1 MTDFTRRD
9 FLKLAG
15 AGTVAAAGSLATFR
29 LVGASRTGDT
39 FAFRAVKGLPEQPLP
54 AYASYVLEGNVDLA
68 KGAGVITRRVYAGAP
83 EAMSSVLFDELTR
96 TYSITGVKW
105 SPRLLTLQAVLDGQA
120 KLHSGESSSATIVV
134 DQARS
139 EVRAP
144 FIGNDVVMKLEA

>member
-15 AGTVAAAGSLATFR
+15 AGTVAVAGGLATFR
-29 LVGASRTGDT
+29 LVGANRAGDT
-39 FAFRAVKGLPEQPLP
+39 FTFRAVKGLPERPLP

-68 KGAGVITRRVYAGAP
+68 HRTGVITRKVYAGGP
-83 EAMSSVLFDELTR
+83 EAMSSVVFDELTR
-96 TYSITGVKW
+96 TYSITSVQGT
-105 SPRLLTLQAVLDGQA
+105 PRLLTLQATLDGQA
-120 KLHSGESSSATIVV
+120 TLHPGESGTATILVN
-134 DQARS
+134 QARS